1 MQYERKPKKVKAPEG
16 HATTTNRLVLVVNKT
31 SDRSL
36 SLRPDFEQNPLSGEN
51 RNRVLRKT
59 MFDGGE
65 SKFQIVHVRF
75 NKEKEDQ
82 KELLRSLYDCA
93 KKNRLMHMKEG
104 KLEPNYSAAIRRKLR
119 QNILLEKKDKESKDY
134 IRYLEEALPQL
145 SSDGKVPQKSAD
157 AWKTLECTCK
167 SLGCIFFLGRDD
179 QGRIFCGNPSF
190 PLNPKILDRATGLS
204 ALKIGELCQK
214 TQEEIIQLQ
223 KILGRNVTRKHSGL
237 LITMGKKLAVYEND
251 VESFKKQDKLK
262 DVEITR
268 LTNENL
274 DLTSKLRS
282 NALYE
287 SKFNDIQHQLHS
299 LREKHQSEIMTLNQ
313 KHKSKV
319 QTLEAKNQEVSEM
332 LDMIKRFRISC
343 PRKKGETL
351 ANCMVCKDLTDCST
365 FGILK
370 FVF

>member
-1 MQYERKPKKVKAPEG
+1 MS
-16 HATTTNRLVLVVNKT
+16 
-31 SDRSL
+31 SDSK
-36 SLRPDFEQNPLSGEN
+36 QNPLSGEN
-51 RNRVLRKT
+51 RTRVLRKT

-119 QNILLEKKDKESKDY
+119 QNILLEKKDKESKDS
-134 IRYLEEALPQL
+134 IRYLQEALLQL
-145 SSDGKVPQKSAD
+145 SSDGKVPQ
-157 AWKTLECTCK
+157 ECTCK
-167 SLGCIFFLGRDD
+167 TLGCRWFGGMTKDGKIL
-179 QGRIFCGNPSF
+179 CGNPSF

-204 ALKIGELCQK
+204 ALKIGEMCQEA
-214 TQEEIIQLQ
+214 QEEIIQLQ

-237 LITMGKKLAVYEND
+237 LITMGKKLAVHEND
-251 VESFKKQDKLK
+251 AESFKKKSKLQ

-343 PRKKGETL
+343 PRKKGKTL